1 MCEAP
6 ARASAGRRLGRG
18 AGVSLVELSVRGLG
32 TVEHAVLEP
41 GGALTAVTGESGAG
55 KSMLMLGLALLGG
68 AKADAALLREGSG
81 RIRVEARFRTG
92 AGDPAVARALE
103 AGAELD
109 DGELLVGRDV
119 MPTGRSRCH
128 VGGCSVPL
136 TLLAEVSSGLL
147 QMTSQSAQ
155 VRLARPAEQR
165 DALDRYAGD
174 EALALL
180 HEYEQVYVTWRA
192 AVADL
197 HELTGR
203 RRASAVEAEL
213 LRAQLAEVEQLDPQ
227 PGEDAAL
234 AEEADRL
241 QAAATLATSA
251 LGAVAA
257 IAGDERSDDGCS
269 ALTAVSAA
277 RAALSGASDLDD
289 ALGEVSARLAG
300 IAAEL
305 GDAASTLA
313 ARLQDLAPDESR
325 LGQVAE
331 RRAALR
337 RLTRAHGLDVN
348 ALLGWAAD
356 AAQRLA
362 EHDGAESRL
371 DSLVAQ
377 EKSRRE
383 ALLGLAARLTGLR
396 RTAAGKLATEV
407 TATLADL
414 AMSQARL
421 DVRIQPLAPQWS
433 GGAAGAG
440 GAGGAASAAGLG
452 AHGADDVALLLQ
464 AHPAS
469 PPQPLGRGAS
479 GGELSRVLLA
489 LEVALS
495 DARQSSTLVFDEI
508 DAGVG
513 GRTAAEVGR
522 LLARLGGRRQ
532 VLCVTHLPQ
541 VAAFAEQHVLVHR
554 NRSAPG
560 APTVVTALEGTAR
573 VTELSRML
581 AGVDDSKLARGHA
594 RELLAAAARGE
605 R

>member
-1 MCEAP
+1 
-6 ARASAGRRLGRG
+6 
-18 AGVSLVELSVRGLG
+18 VSLVELSVRGLG

-68 AKADAALLREGSG
+68 AKADAALLREDSG

-213 LRAQLAEVEQLDPQ
+213 LRAQLTEVEQLDPQ

-337 RLTRAHGLDVN
+337 RLTRAHGLDVD

-362 EHDGAESRL
+362 DHDGAESRL
-371 DSLVAQ
+371 DALVAQ

-383 ALLGLAARLTGLR
+383 ALLVRAARLTGLR

-414 AMSQARL
+414 AMPQARL

-433 GGAAGAG
+433 GGA
-440 GAGGAASAAGLG
+440 GGAAGAAGAAGLG

-554 NRSAPG
+554 DRSAPG

>member
-68 AKADAALLREGSG
+68 AKADAALLREDSG

-213 LRAQLAEVEQLDPQ
+213 LRAQLTEVEQLDPQ

-337 RLTRAHGLDVN
+337 RLTRAHGLDVD

-362 EHDGAESRL
+362 DHDGAESRL
-371 DSLVAQ
+371 DALVAQ

-383 ALLGLAARLTGLR
+383 ALLVLAARLTGLR

-414 AMSQARL
+414 AMPQARL

-433 GGAAGAG
+433 GGA
-440 GAGGAASAAGLG
+440 GGAAGAAGAAGLG

-554 NRSAPG
+554 DRSAPG

>member
-68 AKADAALLREGSG
+68 AKADAALLREDSG

-213 LRAQLAEVEQLDPQ
+213 LRAQLTEVEQLDPQ

-337 RLTRAHGLDVN
+337 RLTRAHGLDVD

-362 EHDGAESRL
+362 DHDGAESRL
-371 DSLVAQ
+371 DALVAQ

-383 ALLGLAARLTGLR
+383 ALLVRAARLTGLR

-414 AMSQARL
+414 AMPQARL

-433 GGAAGAG
+433 GGA
-440 GAGGAASAAGLG
+440 GGAAGAAGAAGLG

-554 NRSAPG
+554 DRSAPG

>member
-1 MCEAP
+1 VCDAG
-6 ARASAGRRLGRG
+6 AGRLLPRS
-18 AGVSLVELSVRGLG
+18 AVMSLVELSVRGLG

-68 AKADAALLREGSG
+68 AKADAALLREGCG
-81 RIRVEARFRTG
+81 RIRVEARFRTDATG
-92 AGDPAVARALE
+92 PAVARVLE

-128 VGGCSVPL
+128 VGGCGVPL
-136 TLLAEVSSGLL
+136 ALLAEVSSGLL

-174 EALALL
+174 AALAVV
-180 HEYEQVYVTWRA
+180 HDYEQAYTGWRTT
-192 AVADL
+192 VADL
-197 HELTGR
+197 QSLAS
-203 RRASAVEAEL
+203 RRATSAVECEL
-213 LRAQLAEVEQLDPQ
+213 LRAQLTEVEQLAPQ

-234 AEEADRL
+234 ADEAERL
-241 QAAATLATSA
+241 QAVATLATSA

-257 IAGDERSDDGCS
+257 IAGDERSDDSCS
-269 ALTAVSAA
+269 ALTAVSVA
-277 RAALSGASDLDD
+277 RAALSGAADLDD
-289 ALGEVSARLAG
+289 ALGEVSTRLAG

-313 ARLQDLAPDESR
+313 ARLHDLAPDESR
-325 LGQVAE
+325 LGRVTE

-337 RLTRAHGLDVN
+337 RLTRARGLDVDGVL
-348 ALLGWAAD
+348 AWAGD
-356 AAQRLA
+356 AARRLA

-371 DSLVAQ
+371 DALIAQ
-377 EKSRRE
+377 EQSSRTT
-383 ALLGLAARLTGLR
+383 LLDLATRLTELRKAAACRLAA
-396 RTAAGKLATEV
+396 EV

-414 AMSQARL
+414 AMPQARL
-421 DVRIQPLAPQWS
+421 DVLVRPSSAQPA
-433 GGAAGAG
+433 AAGA
-440 GAGGAASAAGLG
+440 AALG
-452 AHGADDVALLLQ
+452 AHGADDVAMLLQ
-464 AHPAS
+464 AHPSS

-495 DARQSSTLVFDEI
+495 DARESSTLVFDEI

-541 VAAFAEQHVLVHR
+541 VAAYAEQHLLVR
-554 NRSAPG
+554 RDRGAPG
-560 APTVVTALEGTAR
+560 APTVVTPLDGAAR

-594 RELLAAAARGE
+594 RELLAAAAHGE